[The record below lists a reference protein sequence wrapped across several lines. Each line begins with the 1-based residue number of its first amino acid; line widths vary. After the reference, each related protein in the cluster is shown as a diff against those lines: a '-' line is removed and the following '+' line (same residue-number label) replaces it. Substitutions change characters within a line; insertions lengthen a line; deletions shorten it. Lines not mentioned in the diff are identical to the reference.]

1 MAESARKGHT
11 IIENTDLTRSGQPA
25 RGSSILAWV
34 AGIAALGLGAVLI
47 WFSAWRQP
55 LLDGEAA
62 AAAGDWPRALERYTM
77 AEARFND
84 WPWSQQLFPS
94 IYRAALANQLAAHYR
109 LGALDAVLE
118 KAETVPATAASHF
131 WTGSALFDK
140 SRAEENAEARLSWL
154 GRATDEFKAVLELEP
169 ENWDAIYNYEL
180 TKRLFEELRK
190 KPKTPPK
197 QLLELLR
204 PQPKEGNKPVKRIG

>member
-1 MAESARKGHT
+1 MAESARKGHN
-11 IIENTDLTRSGQPA
+11 IIENTDLTRSGRSA
-25 RGSSILAWV
+25 KGSSTFAWL
-34 AGIAALGLGAVLI
+34 AGIVALGLGAVLI
-47 WFSAWRQP
+47 WFSTWRQP

-62 AAAGDWPRALERYTM
+62 ATAGDWKRALERYSM

-84 WPWSQQLFPS
+84 WPFSQRVFPS
-94 IYRAALANQLAAHYR
+94 MYRAALANQLAAHYR
-109 LGALDAVLE
+109 LGALDAVIE

-131 WTGSALFDK
+131 WAGSALFDK

>member
-1 MAESARKGHT
+1 MAESARKGHS
-11 IIENTDLTRSGQPA
+11 IIENIDFTRTGRTA
-25 RGSSILAWV
+25 RGASVLAWATAIV
-34 AGIAALGLGAVLI
+34 ALLSGAALI

-55 LLDGEAA
+55 LLDAEAA
-62 AAAGDWPRALERYTM
+62 ATTGDWPRALERYAA

-84 WPWSQQLFPS
+84 WPLSQRVFPAV
-94 IYRAALANQLAAHYR
+94 YRATLANQLAAHYR

-140 SRAEENAEARLSWL
+140 SRAEQNADARLAWL
-154 GRATDEFKAVLELEP
+154 GRATDEFKAVLEIEP